1 MDDFSRSR
9 SRRDKRSRNSCVLSE
24 VCLSVPSTRTSSSSS
39 PKSAYTSERVNTRLV
54 VMLTCSLGG
63 GDEAG
68 VLSSTED
75 IANDGDGLQD
85 MVIREMSMLTN
96 ASTLHFESCD
106 TKFGLLDYLGDCVQP
121 IFNSHRCH
129 KPTHLESI

>member
-1 MDDFSRSR
+1 VDDFSRSR

-75 IANDGDGLQD
+75 MANDGDGLQD
-85 MVIREMSMLTN
+85 MVIE
-96 ASTLHFESCD
+96 
-106 TKFGLLDYLGDCVQP
+106 K
-121 IFNSHRCH
+121 
-129 KPTHLESI
+129 

>member
-1 MDDFSRSR
+1 MIFRGAA
-9 SRRDKRSRNSCVLSE
+9 RDAISGHGIPVCCQIA
-24 VCLSVPSTRTSSSSS
+24 CLSVPSTRTSSSSS

-75 IANDGDGLQD
+75 MANDGDGLQD
-85 MVIREMSMLTN
+85 MVIE
-96 ASTLHFESCD
+96 
-106 TKFGLLDYLGDCVQP
+106 K
-121 IFNSHRCH
+121 
-129 KPTHLESI
+129 